1 MHATRKTHK
10 NLALFD
16 FDGTLYRGDSFTGF
30 IFHARSKRHIF
41 KHGLKILP
49 WIQAYYLNLYP
60 ANAMRPKLFA
70 AIFSQTPQNELQT
83 IAADYA
89 QRLIS
94 RLNPALYQQL
104 LQHQAQGDDV
114 VLVSA
119 SIDLYLTEV
128 CKLLGID
135 LICTETECINQV
147 LTGRYTTP
155 DCSELQKSVRIRAR
169 YQLEDY
175 QHIYAYGNSNEDLEM
190 LKLADFPHMVGV
202 NKHLPVLSAELRKE
216 A

>member
-16 FDGTLYRGDSFTGF
+16 FDGTLYQGDSFTRF
-30 IFHARSKRHIF
+30 IFYAHSKRHIF

-60 ANAMRPKLFA
+60 ANAMRPKLFE
-70 AIFSQTPQNELQT
+70 AIFSQTPVDELQP
-83 IAADYA
+83 IAEDYA

-94 RLNPALYQQL
+94 RLNPSLHQQL

-119 SIDLYLTEV
+119 SVDLYLIEV
-128 CKLLGID
+128 CKLLNID
-135 LICTETECINQV
+135 LICTETECINHTI
-147 LTGRYTTP
+147 TGRYTTP
-155 DCSELQKSVRIRAR
+155 DCSELQKSIRIRTR
-169 YQLEDY
+169 YSLESY
-175 QHIYAYGNSNEDLEM
+175 QHIYAYGNSKEDLDM

-202 NKHLPVLSAELRKE
+202 DKDLPVLAMDLRKK